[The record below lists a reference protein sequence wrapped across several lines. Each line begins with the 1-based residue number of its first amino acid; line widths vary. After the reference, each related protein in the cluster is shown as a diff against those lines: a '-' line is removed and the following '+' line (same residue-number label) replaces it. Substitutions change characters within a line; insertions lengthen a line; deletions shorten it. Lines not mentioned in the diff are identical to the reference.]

1 MKTGVY
7 AGSFDPVTLGHLDI
21 IKRAEKLFDE
31 VVLLVA
37 ENKRKKNWFSLKERK
52 EMLEELFK
60 GKKNIKVEVLEG
72 LLAEY
77 MKEKKHKFVIRGLRA
92 ISDFEYEFQ
101 HSTINKELN
110 SSIETVFLMTEPK
123 YFYINSS
130 LIKEI
135 VSLNGNVK
143 DFVPEI
149 VEKKLKEKIKPD

>member
-7 AGSFDPVTLGHLDI
+7 PGSFDPITFGHIDI
-21 IKRAEKLFDE
+21 IERAEKLFDE
-31 VVLLVA
+31 IIILIA
-37 ENKRKKNWFSLKERK
+37 ENRRKQALFSLEERK
-52 EMLEELFK
+52 EIIEELFK
-60 GKKNIKVEVLEG
+60 EKKHIKVEILDG

-77 MKEKKHKFVIRGLRA
+77 MKEKNHKFVVRGLRA

-110 SSIETVFLMTEPK
+110 KEIETVFLMTEPK

-135 VSLNGNVK
+135 VALKGNVK
-143 DFVPEI
+143 EFVPKA
-149 VEKKLKEKIKPD
+149 VENKLREKL